1 MNTHDQILIPLKQM
15 TRSIDLYSKKI
26 EKESGLTA
34 PQLIVLKAIAR
45 FQFLSGGEIARE
57 VNLSQATVSSILA
70 RLEKKQLI
78 SRERS
83 EFDKRKAVIS
93 LTQAGYEVL
102 EQAPTLMSQGF
113 IEKFNQL
120 EIWEQNLILS
130 SIQRL
135 AEMMNVTELDVSHY
149 IGEAADRDVST
160 LEQA

>member
-15 TRSIDLYSKKI
+15 TRSIDMYSKKI

-45 FQFLSGGEIARE
+45 FQYLSGGEIARE
-57 VNLSQATVSSILA
+57 VNLSPATVSSILT

-83 EFDKRKAVIS
+83 EFDKRKVVIS
-93 LTQAGYEVL
+93 LTQAGYDIL
-102 EQAPTLMSQGF
+102 EQAPSLMSQGF
-113 IEKFNQL
+113 IDKFSQL
-120 EIWEQNLILS
+120 EVWEQNLILS

-135 AEMMNVTELDVSHY
+135 AEMMNATDIDVSQYLVEPVDSEHS
-149 IGEAADRDVST
+149 GKVA
-160 LEQA
+160 